1 MLFTGFVLTSTGP
14 KVLEYNVRF
23 GDPETEAL
31 VLLIQAD
38 LAEIMLACTERRLDA
53 VKLDVKEGKHAVS
66 VVLASEGYPGSYP
79 KGRKIEF
86 GNVPEGEF
94 GGCPAWMLCLM
105 TKMCYAWSLR
115 FDPTGVHV
123 FHAGTKKLD
132 DGSIVTDGGRVLAVC
147 AAGDT
152 LASAVEL
159 AYRGVDAIEFEGKTV
174 RRDIAHR

>member
-1 MLFTGFVLTSTGP
+1 
-14 KVLEYNVRF
+14 
-23 GDPETEAL
+23 
-31 VLLIQAD
+31 
-38 LAEIMLACTERRLDA
+38 
-53 VKLDVKEGKHAVS
+53 
-66 VVLASEGYPGSYP
+66 
-79 KGRKIEF
+79 
-86 GNVPEGEF
+86 
-94 GGCPAWMLCLM
+94 
-105 TKMCYAWSLR
+105 
-115 FDPTGVHV
+115 V